1 MDVVESARGVS
12 RSSTSHDA
20 PTILAP
26 RALLAVRPPH
36 ALSRTSLHHGFLA
49 DFAVVLTI
57 GALIGLVA
65 VRLKQPSI
73 LGYLLAGLVVGPYLP
88 FPIYADAARV
98 HTMSEFG
105 VVLVMFTVGLELR
118 LMRFVAVLPTA
129 GLTALVEVATML
141 GLGYAV
147 GRSIGWSEVASLF
160 LGAALSISSTMVVSR
175 VLTEQKAPRDLRDHV
190 LGVLV
195 VQDVLAITL
204 AAVLTAVAK
213 GGGLETAELLRTVGK
228 LLVVLLGMIV
238 GGMLIVPRLV
248 RRVFE
253 LGRPEALVV
262 LVCGICFALSQL
274 AAAMEYSVALGAF
287 IAGLLVAE
295 SGKGHH
301 VEHLVAPMRDVFA
314 AIFFVSIGMSVDP
327 RLAWENLDV
336 SLLITA
342 VVIVGQLVV
351 VGFAGVLS
359 GNGLRKSVSS
369 GLALGQIGEF
379 AFILATIGT
388 AARVVGPEL
397 QPILVTVAVLTAF
410 TTPVA
415 VRVSDR
421 VVRFL
426 DHHLPTRLRTLL
438 TLYEAWLERARESP
452 TTSPARRTLKR
463 SLFATALDGA
473 LLTLVVVAVSIRFP
487 WLREHARET
496 FGLAH
501 PWDRRAVLLGS
512 AALLLPIALHLVWTS
527 RSFGAAL
534 ASLAAGDGNER
545 LHRLIQVF
553 AQVLVLVGVG
563 APVAA
568 IVSPFVGAT
577 FSMPTLIVLVSL
589 ALGFL
594 WHRAGTFE
602 TEVRSGA
609 ERVLGMV
616 VRQGHA
622 TDSGVGGIAPV
633 HAHDPAHP
641 AESRPSMVDGV
652 LGLDTVLRVSLD
664 ETAHAVG
671 KTLTQLDLR
680 ARSGASVVAIRHAGG
695 EQKVV
700 PTGRE
705 VLAAG
710 DVLVLAGSHHSLD
723 DARAILLTGVVP
735 SDEEEGAEPVPT

>member
-1 MDVVESARGVS
+1 M
-12 RSSTSHDA
+12 
-20 PTILAP
+20 
-26 RALLAVRPPH
+26 
-36 ALSRTSLHHGFLA
+36 
-49 DFAVVLTI
+49 I

-88 FPIYADAARV
+88 FPIYADTERV

-141 GLGYAV
+141 GLGYAL
-147 GRSIGWSEVASLF
+147 GRSIGWSEVQSLF
-160 LGAALSISSTMVVSR
+160 LGAGLCISSTMVVSR
-175 VLTEQKAPRDLRDHV
+175 VLTEQKASRDLREHV

-204 AAVLTAVAK
+204 AAILTAVAK
-213 GGGLETAELLRTVGK
+213 GGGLETSELLRTVGK
-228 LLVVLLGMIV
+228 LFLVLVAMIA

-248 RRVFE
+248 RRVAA

-262 LVCGICFALSQL
+262 LVCGICFALAEA

-287 IAGLLVAE
+287 LAGLLVAE
-295 SGKGHH
+295 SGKGHE

-327 RLAWENLDV
+327 KLAWEHLDT
-336 SLLITA
+336 SLLA
-342 VVIVGQLVV
+342 SLVVVLGQFIV

-388 AARVVGPEL
+388 AARVIGPEV

-415 VRVSDR
+415 VRLADR
-421 VVRFL
+421 LVRFL
-426 DHHLPTRLRTLL
+426 DHHMPSRLRTLL
-438 TLYEAWLERARESP
+438 TLYEAWVERAREAP
-452 TTSPARRTLKR
+452 TTSPARRLLKR
-463 SLFATALDGA
+463 ALFATALDGA
-473 LLTLVVVAVSIRFP
+473 LLTLLVVVVSVRFP
-487 WLREHARET
+487 MLRAWVTET
-496 FGLAH
+496 FGFEP
-501 PWDRRAVLLGS
+501 PWDRRVVLLGGG
-512 AALLLPIALHLVWTS
+512 ALFVPVALHLVWTS

-534 ASLAAGDGNER
+534 AQLAAADGTER
-545 LHRLIQVF
+545 LRRLLQVF

-563 APVAA
+563 APVMA

-577 FSMPTLIVLVSL
+577 FSLPTLVLLVSL
-589 ALGFL
+589 ALAYL
-594 WHRAGTFE
+594 WRDAGAFE
-602 TEVRSGA
+602 TDVRSGA

-616 VRQGHA
+616 ARQGHA
-622 TDSGVGGIAPV
+622 TDSGV
-633 HAHDPAHP
+633 
-641 AESRPSMVDGV
+641 SRQSLVDGV
-652 LGLDTVLRVSLD
+652 LGLDTVLRVGLEPGS
-664 ETAHAVG
+664 HAVG
-671 KTLTQLDLR
+671 QTLTQLDLR

-710 DVLVLAGSHHSLD
+710 DVLVLAGAHHSLD

-735 SDEEEGAEPVPT
+735 SDDESPAPATT